1 MLRKIANTQVL
12 LVSLSLMFPLIIS
25 GLHNSD
31 MALAES
37 QQESKQKYSHG
48 IINQQL
54 VVNKTEFGF
63 RIINSS
69 GKVNFFPTTTVPL
82 KEGDAY
88 GWRIK
93 LDNYPSKIQWRE
105 VLTLPKPPE
114 TWITENRQNLSI
126 SKDGKTATSTRIQTP
141 VNGVIEN
148 FWTISPGDPLGKHQ
162 IEVYID
168 ERLLATFEFEIV
180 PF

>member
-25 GLHNSD
+25 GLNNSD
-31 MALAES
+31 IALAA
-37 QQESKQKYSHG
+37 SKQKYSHG

-69 GKVNFFPTTTVPL
+69 GEVNFFPTTTVPL

-93 LDNYPSKIQWRE
+93 LDKYSGKVQWKE

-114 TWITENRQNLSI
+114 TWSTENRENLSI
-126 SKDGKTATSTRIQTP
+126 SKDGKRATLTRIQTP
-141 VNGVIEN
+141 INGVIEN
-148 FWTISPGDPLGKHQ
+148 FWTISPGDPLGRHQ
-162 IEVYID
+162 IQVYID

>member
-1 MLRKIANTQVL
+1 MLIKIANTQVL
-12 LVSLSLMFPLIIS
+12 VVSLSLMFPLIIS
-25 GLHNSD
+25 GLNNSD
-31 MALAES
+31 MALAA
-37 QQESKQKYSHG
+37 SKQKYSHP

-93 LDNYPSKIQWRE
+93 LNKYSGKVQWRE

-114 TWITENRQNLSI
+114 TWITENRENLSI
-126 SKDGKTATSTRIQTP
+126 SKNGKTATSTRIQTP
-141 VNGVIEN
+141 INGVIEN
-148 FWTISPGDPLGKHQ
+148 FWTISPGDPLGRHQ
-162 IEVYID
+162 IQVYID